1 MIQGQHTKI
10 GCMFYSSKFNMKT
23 KFLKYRFQQHKNMK
37 HLEINLTKFV
47 QALYTKNYKTWLKEL
62 KKTYQ

>member
-1 MIQGQHTKI
+1 
-10 GCMFYSSKFNMKT
+10 
-23 KFLKYRFQQHKNMK
+23 MK

-62 KKTYQ
+62 KKTYQYKNMQCSLN